1 MSRFSA
7 KKIIIG
13 LVLIFLILV
22 IGFSGKYIFSK
33 QCISVED
40 PKFTDYEIVKVNI
53 ENRDMCLL
61 VAGNPD
67 QWIQGLMY
75 VRHPVKNYQ
84 GMIFSYPSL
93 EPQQTFWN
101 KNTFVDLTIYWMRDG
116 KIVGKDK
123 LPSIE
128 KTKNIVTVSSPSA
141 VDTVVEVID

>member
-13 LVLIFLILV
+13 VIIVLLFGF
-22 IGFSGKYIFSK
+22 IGLSGKYILSK
-33 QCISVED
+33 QCSPVKD
-40 PKFTDYEIVKVNI
+40 PKFVDYEIVRVNL

-61 VAGNPD
+61 VAGKPD
-67 QWIQGLMY
+67 QWTQGLMY
-75 VRHPVKNYQ
+75 VRQPIKDYE
-84 GMIFSYPSL
+84 GMIFSFPTVEKQS
-93 EPQQTFWN
+93 FWN
-101 KNTFVDLTIYWMRDG
+101 KNTYIDLTLYWMKDG

-128 KTKNIVTVSSPSA
+128 KSKNIVTVMSPFA